1 MVREGER
8 ATELPDKWLPGAAA
22 VDGPGVPVLP
32 LLRGLVRHRADREHL
47 RRRIVQVLKYYWLRL
62 LTAMTICAVLTTI
75 AYLLGLL
82 S

>member
-1 MVREGER
+1 
-8 ATELPDKWLPGAAA
+8 
-22 VDGPGVPVLP
+22 
-32 LLRGLVRHRADREHL
+32 
-47 RRRIVQVLKYYWLRL
+47 VLKYYWLRL